1 MVIFAIG
8 RNRTGTMMT
17 FTNIFLSNLALMDL
31 LRVVFCMPSAVI
43 LDVTENWYLGTSM
56 CKIVAFIEVFTIFVS
71 ELTLSYI
78 AYDRWKCLQDPFKP
92 SELSSVQKPK
102 IVILLMWTLAGI
114 LSLPEPFM
122 STVMSSS
129 SSVDGDK
136 QRNYSTIE
144 YATMVTTTTTCSRDW
159 SRETDAFYVIIKIT
173 FSFFCPL
180 LFMLVIYSKV
190 TRYVWKHNTSTPQR
204 FYYGSTSRGSFHEP
218 LTVRSLNR
226 QWMHRFYRRKQTV
239 KMMIAITIVYNLSYF
254 PVYIMTIIK
263 FFVAYKD
270 EKLKTAMKMMAQWFC
285 YITAAVAPII
295 YGLMSVR
302 FRAEFNYMCKHPT
315 SYCCFYSPKVIQKD
329 NAKLSLNVEGAL
341 EGEPSDKLSKPLM
354 NFEGEVADAL
364 NIHTKAEIAHQ
375 DLVSKSSYLSQS
387 SHKTLSRMA
396 SDTSGS
402 TNCTKSTNFSSDGE
416 RMYPFEGSYAIPEEI
431 TVDTTTKVKTSSGS
445 ELQHVLPLKEIAA
458 QAHHASIERNA
469 SFKQQKQFSISGNE
483 TSKLVPIR
491 KCLSLPKLLR
501 GKNFAG
507 LTTKNNPARSKSCPI
522 PLLPPQKPIT

>member
-1 MVIFAIG
+1 MVIFAVG

-17 FTNIFLSNLALMDL
+17 FTNVFLSNLALMDL

-56 CKIVAFIEVFTIFVS
+56 CKIIAFIEVFTIFVS

-92 SELSSVQKPK
+92 TELSSVQKPK
-102 IVILLMWTLAGI
+102 IVILLMWTLAAI

-122 STVMSSS
+122 SAVMPSP
-129 SSVDGDK
+129 SVDGDK

-159 SRETDAFYVIIKIT
+159 SKETDAFYVIIKIT

-190 TRYVWKHNTSTPQR
+190 IRYLWKHNTSTPQR

-226 QWMHRFYRRKQTV
+226 QWMYRFYRRKQTI
-239 KMMIAITIVYNLSYF
+239 KMMIAITVVYNLSYL
-254 PVYIMTIIK
+254 PVYIMTIIE
-263 FFVAYKD
+263 FFIAYKD
-270 EKLKTAMKMMAQWFC
+270 EKLKTAIKMMAQWFC

-302 FRAEFNYMCKHPT
+302 FRAEFNYMCKNPT
-315 SYCCFYSPKVIQKD
+315 SYCCWYSPKVIQKD
-329 NAKLSLNVEGAL
+329 KAKLSMNVEGAL

-354 NFEGEVADAL
+354 TFIREVPDTCHV
-364 NIHTKAEIAHQ
+364 HTKEEIAHQ
-375 DLVSKSSYLSQS
+375 DLVSKSSNLSQS

-416 RMYPFEGSYAIPEEI
+416 RMYPFESSYAIPEEI
-431 TVDTTTKVKTSSGS
+431 TVDTTTNVKTSLGSG
-445 ELQHVLPLKEIAA
+445 LQDILSLKEIAA
-458 QAHHASIERNA
+458 QVHQTSIERST
-469 SFKQQKQFSISGNE
+469 SFKQQKQFSTSGNE
-483 TSKLVPIR
+483 ISKLVPMR

-501 GKNFAG
+501 RNNFTG
-507 LTTKNNPARSKSCPI
+507 FTMKNNPARSKSCPI
-522 PLLPPQKPIT
+522 PLLPP

>member
-1 MVIFAIG
+1 MVILAIG

-31 LRVVFCMPSAVI
+31 VRVVFCMPSAVI

-56 CKIVAFIEVFTIFVS
+56 CKIIAFIEVFTIFVS

-102 IVILLMWTLAGI
+102 IVILLMWTLAAI

-122 STVMSSS
+122 SAVMPS

-136 QRNYSTIE
+136 HRNYSTIE

-190 TRYVWKHNTSTPQR
+190 TRYVWKHNMSTPQR

-239 KMMIAITIVYNLSYF
+239 KMMIAITVVYNLSYF

-263 FFVAYKD
+263 YFVAYKD
-270 EKLKTAMKMMAQWFC
+270 EKLKTAIKMMAQWFC
-285 YITAAVAPII
+285 YVTAAVAPII
-295 YGLMSVR
+295 YGLMSAR
-302 FRAEFNYMCKHPT
+302 FRVEFNYMCKNPA
-315 SYCCFYSPKVIQKD
+315 SYCCLYSPKVIHKD
-329 NAKLSLNVEGAL
+329 KAKLSLNVEGDL
-341 EGEPSDKLSKPLM
+341 EGKPSDKLSKPLM
-354 NFEGEVADAL
+354 NFEKEVPDTCYVD
-364 NIHTKAEIAHQ
+364 TKAEIAHQ
-375 DLVSKSSYLSQS
+375 DLVSKSSNISQS
-387 SHKTLSRMA
+387 SHVTLSRMA

-402 TNCTKSTNFSSDGE
+402 TNCTKSSNFSSDGE
-416 RMYPFEGSYAIPEEI
+416 RMHPFKGSHGIPEEI
-431 TVDTTTKVKTSSGS
+431 TVDTTTKINTSLGS
-445 ELQHVLPLKEIAA
+445 EVQHVVSLKEIAA
-458 QAHHASIERNA
+458 QAHHSSIERNA
-469 SFKQQKQFSISGNE
+469 YFKQQKQFSISGN
-483 TSKLVPIR
+483 
-491 KCLSLPKLLR
+491 
-501 GKNFAG
+501 
-507 LTTKNNPARSKSCPI
+507 
-522 PLLPPQKPIT
+522 

>member
-1 MVIFAIG
+1 MVILAIG

-56 CKIVAFIEVFTIFVS
+56 CKIIAFIEVFTIFVS

-102 IVILLMWTLAGI
+102 IVILLMWTLAAI

-122 STVMSSS
+122 SAVMPS

-136 QRNYSTIE
+136 HRNYSTIE

-190 TRYVWKHNTSTPQR
+190 TRYVWKHNMSTPQR

-239 KMMIAITIVYNLSYF
+239 KMMIAITVVYNLSYF

-263 FFVAYKD
+263 YFVAYKD
-270 EKLKTAMKMMAQWFC
+270 EKLKTAIKMMAQWFC
-285 YITAAVAPII
+285 YVTAAVAPII
-295 YGLMSVR
+295 YGLMSAR
-302 FRAEFNYMCKHPT
+302 FRVEFNYMCKNPA
-315 SYCCFYSPKVIQKD
+315 SYCCLYSPKVIHKD
-329 NAKLSLNVEGAL
+329 KAKLSLNVEGDL
-341 EGEPSDKLSKPLM
+341 EGEPSDKLSKLLM
-354 NFEGEVADAL
+354 NFEKEVPDTCYVD
-364 NIHTKAEIAHQ
+364 TKAEIAHQ
-375 DLVSKSSYLSQS
+375 DLVSKSSNISQS
-387 SHKTLSRMA
+387 SHVTLSRMA

-402 TNCTKSTNFSSDGE
+402 TNCTKSSNFSSDGE
-416 RMYPFEGSYAIPEEI
+416 RMHPFKGSHGIPEEI
-431 TVDTTTKVKTSSGS
+431 TVDTTTKINTSLGS
-445 ELQHVLPLKEIAA
+445 KVQHVVSLKEIAA
-458 QAHHASIERNA
+458 QAHHSSIERNA
-469 SFKQQKQFSISGNE
+469 YFKQQKQFSISGNE

-501 GKNFAG
+501 GKNLAG
-507 LTTKNNPARSKSCPI
+507 YGMKNNPARSTSCPI
-522 PLLPPQKPIT
+522 PLLPP

>member
-56 CKIVAFIEVFTIFVS
+56 CKIIAFIEVFTIFVS

-102 IVILLMWTLAGI
+102 IVILLMWTLAAI

-122 STVMSSS
+122 SAVMSSS

-239 KMMIAITIVYNLSYF
+239 KMMIAVTIVYNLSYF

-315 SYCCFYSPKVIQKD
+315 SYCCVYSPKVIQKD
-329 NAKLSLNVEGAL
+329 KAKMRLNVEGPL

-375 DLVSKSSYLSQS
+375 DLVSKSSCLSQS

-445 ELQHVLPLKEIAA
+445 EVQHILSLKEIAA
-458 QAHHASIERNA
+458 QVHHRSIEKNA
-469 SFKQQKQFSISGNE
+469 SFKQQKQFSISRNE

-501 GKNFAG
+501 GKNLAG
-507 LTTKNNPARSKSCPI
+507 YSMKNNPARSKSCPI
-522 PLLPPQKPIT
+522 TLLPP